1 MFVYEGRLEWSKYA
15 QNETAIIILPSG
27 PIRAGDIA
35 WILFQW
41 TVDSKGNKKALQSQR
56 IPISQVI
63 RTANGDDS
71 FSSKPGWYTWKMT
84 SSDNYERL
92 NLAMSNDA
100 GGISKMEFKRIWK
113 AEGEWSRECGRIWLG
128 KINWS
133 TFASDEF
140 CLFIVPEGFGEGRPI
155 LSMWQWTQDSQGKEK
170 APSFQAEQ
178 QKILSP
184 LDDNGVKF
192 SYHSYYDI
200 TYTWN
205 KKTDTLAVHMKGQE
219 ADQDLGEFK
228 LLAVTKPHDHDWDP
242 PLSPPQN
249 ATLEV
254 RLPQHEPTLSRVLE
268 PLPFPTGLIE
278 NLRYAIAFA
287 DQAGYCAKYAHE
299 RFSKLDAEFHLRGEV
314 INERNA
320 AIAQFRKELKELGDN
335 FAVEKAKVTDLTTR
349 LAKAQ
354 AAFDAELKRRDDE
367 IKKEQGH
374 DAEDHKTIDR
384 LVSELEQE
392 RLSKAGLQKDL
403 DHTKTSLT
411 EAEARLTTDGAN
423 IAALTTRITAL
434 EAELEVEKNV
444 TEKLQND
451 IKEQTDRIIE
461 LEKSNADAQSKL
473 NQALQDAKTKQ
484 EQINQKDATIRDQ
497 TTRIDNLSRESN
509 AKTIT
514 INNLQQQIINLQEQI
529 RNQQQ
534 QPTYRFSGKI
544 RSVLGNNV
552 MVDYTL
558 GSDVK
563 AYAYMSAREH
573 EIHQIWEFF
582 TVSGRNDVVVIRNT
596 EHKHLLWSAGSG
608 QRVRCDGSHG
618 VLDPAAQWQI
628 LGATVDS
635 LNRNT
640 QVQIR
645 NMKDNS
651 ALDLSGA
658 NTSNFTPILTW
669 GQHSGSNQKFNI
681 WKC

>member
-35 WILFQW
+35 WILSQW

-63 RTANGDDS
+63 RTAKGDDS

-84 SSDNYERL
+84 SSDNYEKL
-92 NLAMSNDA
+92 NLVMSNDA
-100 GGISKMEFKRIWK
+100 GGMSEMEFKRIWK

-140 CLFIVPEGFGEGRPI
+140 CLFIAPEGFGEGRPI

-170 APSFQAEQ
+170 APSFRAEQ

-200 TYTWN
+200 TCTWN
-205 KKTDTLAVHMKGQE
+205 KKTDTLAVHMKGPE

-228 LLAVTKPHDHDWDP
+228 LSAVTNPHDHEWDP

-249 ATLEV
+249 AQLEV
-254 RLPQHEPTLSRVLE
+254 RLPQPEPSLPRVLE
-268 PLPFPTGLIE
+268 PLPFPIGLIE
-278 NLRYAIAFA
+278 NLRYVIAYA

-299 RFSKLDAEFHLRGEV
+299 RFTKLDAEFHLRGEV

-320 AIAQFRKELKELGDN
+320 ALAEFRKEVKELGDDLT
-335 FAVEKAKVTDLTTR
+335 VEKAKVADLTTR
-349 LAKAQ
+349 LAEAQ
-354 AAFDAELKRRDDE
+354 AAFDAELKKRDDE

-384 LVSELEQE
+384 LVSQLEYE
-392 RLSKAGLQKDL
+392 RASKAELQKNL
-403 DHTKTSLT
+403 DQTKTSLI
-411 EAEARLTTDGAN
+411 EAEARLAADGAN

-434 EAELEVEKNV
+434 EAELEVEKKAV
-444 TEKLQND
+444 EKLQND
-451 IKEQTDRIIE
+451 IKEKTDRIAQ
-461 LEKSNADAQSKL
+461 LEKSNADTQSKL
-473 NQALQDAKTKQ
+473 DQALRDVKTKQ
-484 EQINQKDATIRDQ
+484 DYINQKDVTIRDQ
-497 TTRIDNLSRESN
+497 NTRIDNLNRESN

-514 INNLQQQIINLQEQI
+514 IINLQQQISNLQEQI

-544 RSVLGNNV
+544 KCLVGNNV

-563 AYAYMSAREH
+563 AYEYMSAREH

-582 TVSGRNDVVVIRNT
+582 TVSGRNDVVVIKNT
-596 EHKHLLWSAGSG
+596 EHKHILWSAG
-608 QRVRCDGSHG
+608 
-618 VLDPAAQWQI
+618 
-628 LGATVDS
+628 
-635 LNRNT
+635 
-640 QVQIR
+640 
-645 NMKDNS
+645 K
-651 ALDLSGA
+651 
-658 NTSNFTPILTW
+658 
-669 GQHSGSNQKFNI
+669 HSWS
-681 WKC
+681 WV